1 VYRIR
6 LHGRGGQGIKT
17 ACRILGTALFRSGF
31 EVQDAPRYGAE
42 RRGAPIFAY
51 VRADDKVICERGV
64 IHQPNLVV
72 VADETLLDLPAANV
86 LEGLDSRAV
95 LLINSERSAQDWC
108 RQLQLPGPVTVLDG
122 AAVVRQIGRV
132 PAGAL
137 CVGAAARLLGVV
149 SIGALRQ
156 AVAEELAGHDAAAIE
171 ASQQAVS
178 QAYELFAGE
187 AGLVQRLQSG
197 AKKSVTTHPKWVEL
211 DCEALP
217 RAAPTITVAA
227 TSALVKTGLWRTRR
241 PRIDRALCSRCGLCR
256 TLCPEGGIDLDGE
269 GYPVIDYRYCKGC
282 LLCATQCPRRA
293 IAVADER
300 TVSPPQPKEGEP

>member
-1 VYRIR
+1 MYRIR

-17 ACRILGTALFRSGF
+17 AGRILGSALFGEGL

-51 VRADDKVICERGV
+51 VRADDQVICERGV
-64 IHQPNLVV
+64 IHDPNLVV
-72 VADETLLDLPAANV
+72 VADDTLLDLPAANV
-86 LEGLDSRAV
+86 LEGLNGAAV
-95 LLINSERSAQDWC
+95 LLINSERTAQDWC

-122 AAVVRQIGRV
+122 AAIACEAGRI
-132 PAGAL
+132 PAGAV

-149 SIGALRQ
+149 SIGVLRQ
-156 AVAEELAGHDAAAIE
+156 AVAEELAGHGAAAIE

-178 QAYELFAGE
+178 RAYELFAGE

-197 AKKSVTTHPKWVEL
+197 AKKSVTTPPKWVDL
-211 DCEALP
+211 ASEALP
-217 RAAPTITVAA
+217 RAAAVVTAAA
-227 TSALVKTGLWRTRR
+227 TSRLVQTGLWRTRR

-269 GYPVIDYRYCKGC
+269 GFPVIDYRYCKGC
-282 LLCATQCPRRA
+282 LLCAAQCPRRA
-293 IAVADER
+293 IAIGEER
-300 TVSPPQPKEGEP
+300 TTSSPQHEGDEP

>member
-1 VYRIR
+1 MYRIR

-17 ACRILGTALFRSGF
+17 ASRILGTALFRSGF

-51 VRADDKVICERGV
+51 VRADDKVICERGL

-72 VADETLLDLPAANV
+72 VADETLFDLPAANV
-86 LEGLDSRAV
+86 LEGLDGRAV

-108 RQLQLPGPVTVLDG
+108 RQLQLPGQVTVLDG
-122 AAVVRQIGRV
+122 AAVVREAGRV

-149 SIGALRQ
+149 SRRALLQ
-156 AVAEELAGHDAAAIE
+156 AVAEELAGHDAAAIQT
-171 ASQQAVS
+171 SQQAVS

-197 AKKSVTTHPKWVEL
+197 AKKSVTTPPKWVEL

-217 RAAPTITVAA
+217 RAAPTITMAA

-282 LLCATQCPRRA
+282 LLCAAQCPRRA

>member
-1 VYRIR
+1 MYRIR

-17 ACRILGTALFRSGF
+17 AGRILGSALFGEGL

-51 VRADDKVICERGV
+51 VRADDQVICERGV
-64 IHQPNLVV
+64 IHDPNLVV
-72 VADETLLDLPAANV
+72 VADDTLLDLPAANV
-86 LEGLDSRAV
+86 LEGLNGAAV
-95 LLINSERSAQDWC
+95 LLINSERTAQDWC

-122 AAVVRQIGRV
+122 AAIACEAGRI
-132 PAGAL
+132 PPGAV

-149 SIGALRQ
+149 SIGVLRQ
-156 AVAEELAGHDAAAIE
+156 AVAEELAGHGAAAIE

-178 QAYELFAGE
+178 RAYELFAGE

-197 AKKSVTTHPKWVEL
+197 AKKSVTTPPKWVDL
-211 DCEALP
+211 ASEALP
-217 RAAPTITVAA
+217 RAAAVVTAAA
-227 TSALVKTGLWRTRR
+227 TSRLVQTGLWRTRR

-269 GYPVIDYRYCKGC
+269 GFPVIDYRYCKGC
-282 LLCATQCPRRA
+282 LLCAAQCPRRA
-293 IAVADER
+293 IAIGEER
-300 TVSPPQPKEGEP
+300 TASSPQHEGDEP

>member
-72 VADETLLDLPAANV
+72 VADETLLDLPAVNV
-86 LEGLDSRAV
+86 LEGLDSTAV

-132 PAGAL
+132 PAGAM
-137 CVGAAARLLGVV
+137 CVGAAARLLGVM
-149 SIGALRQ
+149 SIGALRK
-156 AVAEELAGHDAAAIE
+156 AVAEELAGQGASAIE
-171 ASQQAVS
+171 ASQQAILR
-178 QAYELFAGE
+178 AFELFAGE
-187 AGLVQRLQSG
+187 AGLVQRLQVG
-197 AKKSVTTHPKWVEL
+197 AGKVPSAPPAWVEL
-211 DCEALP
+211 GCEALP
-217 RAAPTITVAA
+217 RSAPTITVAA
-227 TSALVKTGLWRTRR
+227 TSALVQTGLWRTRR
-241 PRIDRALCSRCGLCR
+241 PRIDRGLCSRCGLCR
-256 TLCPEGGIDLDGE
+256 TFCPEGGIDLDGE

-282 LLCATQCPRRA
+282 LLCAAQCPRRA
-293 IAVADER
+293 IAVDDER
-300 TVSPPQPKEGEP
+300 PVSPPQPKEGET